1 MDDLNP
7 RAVMGD
13 NRPPPFDPE
22 RHTDLGQ
29 RVDAFMA
36 VCNDVRAAGPLD
48 SDEKA
53 ERLADHIAGMRGLKN
68 QVEDTRKA
76 EKKPHD
82 EAAKAVQEAFSPMVD
97 RLDRAIKAM
106 LGMQGDWIALKQAAA
121 DEARR
126 QREAEAARLAKEAE
140 DAAKAAL
147 ESGSIDGEMEAERL
161 AKAAAD
167 AGKAAAR
174 ETKVS
179 VGSATGAGRTIS
191 TRTIRKAEIINVN
204 LLLVR
209 YRAHPKM
216 LELLHQLADADIR
229 SKDITEANAAVFGVK
244 IVESKVAA

>member
-22 RHTDLGQ
+22 RHAELGG
-29 RVDAFMA
+29 RVDAFMS
-36 VCNDVRAAGPLD
+36 VCNEVRAAGALA
-48 SDEKA
+48 SDEQA
-53 ERLADHIAGMRGLKN
+53 ERLTDHIAGMRGLKN
-68 QVEDTRKA
+68 KVEDARKA

-82 EAAKAVQEAFSPMVD
+82 DAAKAVQEAFSPLVD
-97 RLDRAIKAM
+97 RLERAIKAM
-106 LGMQGDWIALKQAAA
+106 LGLQSDWIAKKQAAA

-126 QREAEAARLAKEAE
+126 LREAEAARLAREAE
-140 DAAKAAL
+140 EAAKAAL

-167 AGKAAAR
+167 AEKAAAR

-179 VGSATGAGRTIS
+179 IGSATGAGRTIS
-191 TRTIRKAEIINVN
+191 TRTIRKAEITNVN

-229 SKDITEANAAVFGVK
+229 SKDITDANAAIFGVK
-244 IVESKVAA
+244 IVETKVAA